1 MSLKEA
7 RPNRAFSLLYLATHE
22 LEASLRSAT
31 AFAMLGSFLSMF
43 MVDLTLLITSSVSF
57 TYSSSDS
64 AADGYTGRSSGVRTM
79 LAMDDANS
87 RRPDCRVGV
96 EVAPVVVVA
105 AVVAMDL
112 GRRRAI
118 GFELDVGVS
127 RDGDAIFLLLCGGD
141 QEEWLKRRGEREI
154 RGEGS
159 L

>member
-1 MSLKEA
+1 
-7 RPNRAFSLLYLATHE
+7 
-22 LEASLRSAT
+22 
-31 AFAMLGSFLSMF
+31 
-43 MVDLTLLITSSVSF
+43 
-57 TYSSSDS
+57 
-64 AADGYTGRSSGVRTM
+64 M

-87 RRPDCRVGV
+87 RRPDCLVGV
-96 EVAPVVVVA
+96 EVAPVVAAVVA

-154 RGEGS
+154 RGEGR